1 MIIPHRGGRAGGSLL
16 PLSEKLA
23 PRKRT
28 GLEFIYGAGES
39 AAEVIVGSGVTTWKP
54 RAAVA
59 QDGDDLWRGGATAQ
73 QFFSDP
79 FISDAPV
86 RLWEAFKNP
95 QSVQPSSIA
104 AGRAGGWFAARQTVC
119 IDGIVGHVR
128 RNRARRQRQVGRTSH
143 TAFGLL
149 QQSATPRG
157 QASVGVQ
164 HLQPRRIAASVA
176 SLWFFIGEPSQTA
189 QVTPI
194 GAGQVAAIGESQ
206 ILADEA
212 GDGRLDGSGADS
224 HPGLQ
229 IAGAGLEYHT
239 RFVPGTS
246 TYVEGAAEK
255 NPMIRR
261 GYSRDHRPDC
271 EQLVI
276 ALIVNNEG
284 FPFSYETFDGNRTDV
299 STMETILR
307 MVERKYGKARRIW
320 VFDRGIVS
328 EENLAAIRKRD
339 GQYLTGTPRSQMKQ
353 FEAELLKEDWTQV
366 RPEVEVKKVAIPQ
379 GEETY
384 ILCRT
389 SGRKEKE
396 KAIRNRFS
404 NSMETALKGLEK
416 AIATG
421 RLKDRNKMERRLGK
435 IQARHPQ
442 VNDLYDVALKDTA
455 EGVRLFWQIKEDR
468 KNWRESREGAYLLRT
483 NLQAETAE
491 ELWSKYMQ
499 LTEAEASFRAL
510 KSELSIRPLFHQLEP
525 RVKAHVMVAFLGYAL
540 WVTLKHLLKRRPAIV
555 PKPSAS
561 GVENAQPM
569 TPMKAIALLST
580 LQSADIVLPTTDGRE
595 IRLRRITEPTAEQKS
610 LLRQL
615 GISLPEHLQFHREC
629 SADSAIA

>member
-1 MIIPHRGGRAGGSLL
+1 MFLRSHGRNKDGKDHTYWSLVETVRTPDGPRQKTLCYLGELNSSARTRWLRTVEVFNEQGEAQQLKLFPSHVAPPPDDPQVARVLLNKVRLERTRQFGSCFLGLDLWKRLELDRFFQQSVDHEAADVPWSRVTALLAINRLCAPGSELAIEQRWYPSTALDDLLGIEEGKINDTRLYRCLDRILPHKT
-16 PLSEKLA
+16 KLE
-23 PRKRT
+23 RHLKDR
-28 GLEFIYGAGES
+28 YGALFG
-39 AAEVIVGSGVTTWKP
+39 AEFDVLLY
-54 RAAVA
+54 
-59 QDGDDLWRGGATAQ
+59 DL
-73 QFFSDP
+73 
-79 FISDAPV
+79 
-86 RLWEAFKNP
+86 
-95 QSVQPSSIA
+95 
-104 AGRAGGWFAARQTVC
+104 
-119 IDGIVGHVR
+119 
-128 RNRARRQRQVGRTSH
+128 
-143 TAFGLL
+143 
-149 QQSATPRG
+149 
-157 QASVGVQ
+157 
-164 HLQPRRIAASVA
+164 
-176 SLWFFIGEPSQTA
+176 
-189 QVTPI
+189 
-194 GAGQVAAIGESQ
+194 
-206 ILADEA
+206 
-212 GDGRLDGSGADS
+212 
-224 HPGLQ
+224 
-229 IAGAGLEYHT
+229 
-239 RFVPGTS
+239 TS
-246 TYVEGAAEK
+246 TYVEGAAE
-255 NPMIRR
+255 NNAMMRR

-271 EQLVI
+271 EQMVI
-276 ALIVNNEG
+276 ALIVNSEG
-284 FPFSYETFDGNRTDV
+284 FPFSYETFDGNRADV

-339 GQYLTGTPRSQMKQ
+339 GQYLVGTPRSQMKQ
-353 FEAELLKEDWTQV
+353 FEAKLLKEDWTQV
-366 RPEVEVKKVAIPQ
+366 RPEVEGKKVAIPQ

-416 AIATG
+416 TIVTG

-442 VNDLYDVALKDTA
+442 VNDLYDLALRDTA

-468 KNWRESREGAYLLRT
+468 QHWRESREGAYLLRT
-483 NLQAETAE
+483 NLQAETAQ

-510 KSELSIRPLFHQLEP
+510 KSELSVRPLFHQLEP

-540 WVTLKHLLKRRPAIV
+540 WVTLKHLLKRRPEIV

-561 GVENAQPM
+561 SVADVQPI

-610 LLRQL
+610 LLHQL
-615 GISLPEHLQFHREC
+615 GLSLPEHLQFNREC